1 MRKRRKTAE
10 ILLARTPARSP
21 RKSQAVPVTVETPK
35 IWPVGLTSAQALE
48 WWAEIRRNAK
58 QAAKRRCSPH
68 SRPVPVNLGTGRTS
82 FVHLRRTVTTRH
94 ADETRPGTTRF
105 PRFVSSHPEA
115 QPMKIPTMI
124 ILGQIQQVTEQTM
137 TDKRDTTKVSK
148 MFLVVF
154 ADKTRPAQF
163 RTATPF
169 CTFLTEEKFRAQFG
183 AVAEEAIDQPVT
195 MAVHEIAPYNAFMK
209 VKGQLVKGH
218 QTGEQLLK
226 MQADAAEA
234 SKPAAAPAVPA
245 KKAA

>member
-1 MRKRRKTAE
+1 M
-10 ILLARTPARSP
+10 
-21 RKSQAVPVTVETPK
+21 PVTVETPK
-35 IWPVGLTSAQALE
+35 IWPVGVTSAQASQ
-48 WWAEIRRNAK
+48 WWAEIRS
-58 QAAKRRCSPH
+58 QAQQGAQKPRSPH
-68 SRPVPVNLGTGRTS
+68 SRRCPSNLGQRRTL
-82 FVHLRRTVTTRH
+82 FVHLRHTATTRN
-94 ADETRPGTTRF
+94 AGETHTGKTRF

-137 TDKRDTTKVSK
+137 TDKKDASKVSK

-226 MQADAAEA
+226 MQTDAAEA
-234 SKPAAAPAVPA
+234 AKPATPAAAAPA